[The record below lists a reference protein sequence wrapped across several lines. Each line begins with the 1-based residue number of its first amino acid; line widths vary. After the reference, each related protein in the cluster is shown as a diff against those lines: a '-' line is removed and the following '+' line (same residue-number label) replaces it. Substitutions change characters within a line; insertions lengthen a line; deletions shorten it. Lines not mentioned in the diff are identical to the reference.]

1 MEMKSIFF
9 TTIICFAF
17 YQTNAQNIEVLSIE
31 ECYTLA
37 RQNYP
42 LVKQAELIS
51 KAADYGIDNAAKGY
65 LPQFNINGQAS
76 YQSDVTKIPIQI
88 PGRTIPELSKDQYR
102 LSGEGTQVLFDGGA
116 IRQQKAA
123 IASNAAVASQQLEV
137 ELYKL
142 KDRINQL
149 FFGVLLI
156 DGQLKQ
162 NELLKKDVQ
171 LGIDKTKA
179 ALANGVALKSS
190 LNMLKAELLKVN
202 QKGIELK
209 FTRKGYLDVL
219 GLFIHKPLPEN
230 IVLLKPVR
238 PSRGAEIHRPELS
251 LYESQRKSLDVR
263 EQNIAVRNLP
273 RFNLFLQGGIGR
285 PALNML
291 DNSVEPFAIGGL
303 RMNWPLSGFYTS
315 KKEKAIIEINRK
327 EIDLQKESFLL
338 NTNFMVK
345 QQNAEIDKQ
354 FDLLHTDDEIIA
366 LRVSIKESFAAQL
379 ENGVINTSDYL
390 REVNAEDQARQSK
403 VIHEIQLLM
412 ALYNRQITTGN

>member
-1 MEMKSIFF
+1 MKSIFF
-9 TTIICFAF
+9 TIIICFAF
-17 YQTNAQNIEVLSIE
+17 YETNAQNSGALSID

-42 LVKQAELIS
+42 LIRQGELIS
-51 KAADYGIDNAAKGY
+51 KAAAYGIDNAAKGY
-65 LPQFNINGQAS
+65 LPQFNISGQAS
-76 YQSDVTKIPIQI
+76 YQSDVTKIPIKI
-88 PGRTIPELSKDQYR
+88 PGMSIPELSKDQYR

-123 IASNAAVASQQLEV
+123 ITANATVESQRLEV

-142 KDRINQL
+142 KDRVNQL

-162 NELLKKDVQ
+162 NELFKKDLQ

-202 QKGIELK
+202 QKSIELK

-219 GLFIHKPLPEN
+219 ALFIHRPLPEN
-230 IVLLKPVR
+230 IQLLKPVR
-238 PSRGAEIHRPELS
+238 PSPGAEIRRPELG
-251 LYESQRKSLDVR
+251 LYESQRKSLDIK

-291 DNSVEPFAIGGL
+291 DNSVEPFAMGGL

-315 KKEKAIIEINRK
+315 KKEKAIIETNRK

-345 QQNAEIDKQ
+345 QHDAEIDKQ
-354 FDLLHTDDEIIA
+354 IELLNTDDEIIA
-366 LRVSIKESFAAQL
+366 LRVSIKETLAVQL
-379 ENGVINTSDYL
+379 EKGVINTSDYL
-390 REVNAEDQARQSK
+390 REVNAEDLARQSK
-403 VIHEIQLLM
+403 IIHEILLLM
-412 ALYNRQITTGN
+412 ALYNKQTTTGN